1 MTFASA
7 VTRRVT
13 RQPLLWVALTLSLVL
28 NLCFVAGAL
37 WIRIHEPAL
46 PMTAEERI
54 QRIGAE
60 FALDPQQRQAFE
72 RYSEAVRAHMQQLR
86 EAVEPIMGAARTELA
101 KPDAD
106 EATVVRL
113 LDEAAQTRRG
123 FQRDLIV
130 KTLSFLAVLSPEQR
144 TKSVD
149 LFYHRLK
156 SLGQRPP
163 TSLTPGG

>member
-1 MTFASA
+1 VTFASA

-13 RQPLLWVALTLSLVL
+13 RQPLLWVALTLSLIL

-46 PMTAEERI
+46 PMTQEERL

-60 FALDPQQRQAFE
+60 LALDPQQRQAFE
-72 RYSEAVRAHMQQLR
+72 RYSEAVRAQMQNLH
-86 EAVEPIMGAARTELA
+86 EAVEPIMGAARAELA

-123 FQRDLIV
+123 FQRELIA
-130 KTLSFLAVLSPEQR
+130 KTLSFLAVLSSDQR
-144 TKSVD
+144 TKFVD
-149 LFYHRLK
+149 LFYHRFK
-156 SLGQRPP
+156 SLGQRPQNP
-163 TSLTPGG
+163 

>member
-28 NLCFVAGAL
+28 NLCFIAGAA
-37 WIRIHEPAL
+37 WIQIHGPSP
-46 PMTAEERI
+46 PMTLEERI

-60 FALDPQQRQAFE
+60 LALDRQQQQAFD
-72 RYSEAVRAHMQQLR
+72 RYTEDVRIHMQR
-86 EAVEPIMGAARTELA
+86 RRDAVDPVMSAARTELA
-101 KPDAD
+101 KPNAD

-113 LDEAAQTRRG
+113 VDEAAQTRSSY
-123 FQRDLIV
+123 QRELIT

-144 TKSVD
+144 TKFVD
-149 LFYHRLK
+149 LFYHKFRPW
-156 SLGQRPP
+156 GQRPQHP
-163 TSLTPGG
+163 

>member
-28 NLCFVAGAL
+28 NLCFIAGAA
-37 WIRIHEPAL
+37 WIHIHVPSL
-46 PMTAEERI
+46 PMSPEERI

-60 FALDPQQRQAFE
+60 LALDPQQQQAFD
-72 RYSEAVRAHMQQLR
+72 RYTEDFRIHMQRMR
-86 EAVEPIMGAARTELA
+86 EAVDPLMSAARTELA
-101 KPDAD
+101 KPNAD

-113 LDEAAQTRRG
+113 VDEASQTRSG
-123 FQRDLIV
+123 FQHELIA

-144 TKSVD
+144 TKFVE
-149 LFYHRLK
+149 LFYHRFRPW
-156 SLGQRPP
+156 GQRPQHP
-163 TSLTPGG
+163 